1 MKARLAY
8 QAGSSFFH
16 RLHPLI
22 KLAWLVLLTGLVF
35 IFQGPVFSLMMA
47 AALLVSFPLVGR
59 KLAELRGFRILLL
72 TAGLICALQIIFIH
86 GGQVLLQLGAL
97 RVTGEGLAMG
107 LYLGARFLDVILLSY
122 LFVLTTSPGH
132 LAYALMQAGLP
143 YRFGFTFVTALR
155 MIPLFEE
162 EAMIVYRAQRVRG
175 VSYRKKSPAE
185 FWRNIQAF
193 LLPLLISAMSKVDS
207 LSISMEGR
215 CYGRYK
221 TRTYYKVRKKT
232 QSDWLA
238 GVGLALVG
246 AAAVLIKIWE
256 G

>member
-8 QAGSSFFH
+8 QAGSSLIH

-22 KLAWLVLLTGLVF
+22 KMAWLILLTGLVF
-35 IFQGPVFSLMMA
+35 LFQGPGFSLVVA
-47 AALLVSFPLVGR
+47 VALLVSFPLIGK
-59 KLAELRGFRILLL
+59 KLTELRGFRILLL
-72 TAGLICALQIIFIH
+72 TAGLICVLQIVFMNS
-86 GGQVLLQLGAL
+86 GEVMLQSGAW
-97 RVTGEGLAMG
+97 RITREGLARG

-122 LFVLTTSPGH
+122 LFVLTTSPSE

-143 YRFGFTFVTALR
+143 YRFGFTFVIALR
-155 MIPLFEE
+155 LIPLFEE
-162 EAMIVYRAQRVRG
+162 EAMIVYRAQQVRG
-175 VSYRKKSPAE
+175 VSYRKKNPIE

-193 LLPLLISAMSKVDS
+193 LLPLLISAMSKVEA

-221 TRTYYKVRKKT
+221 TRTFYKVRET
-232 QSDWLA
+232 TRIDWLA
-238 GVGLALVG
+238 GVALALVG
-246 AAAVLIKIWE
+246 AAAVMIKIWE